1 MERMNMEAGDR
12 FPLYVKA
19 PSIER
24 SSIKHVEL
32 TYEKHLEN
40 LDKLLKAQKAEIEN
54 MQNLDFREHQ
64 LPLARIK
71 KVMKTD
77 EDVKMISS
85 EAPALFAKAC
95 ELFLIEITHRAWIHT
110 ETKRRR
116 TLQKEDIKSC
126 ISRTE
131 IFDFLLDLVGTHN
144 YS

>member
-1 MERMNMEAGDR
+1 MEANDR
-12 FPLYVKA
+12 FPVYVKA

-24 SSIKHVEL
+24 SSMTNIDHN
-32 TYEKHLEN
+32 YGKHLDN
-40 LDKLLKAQKAEIEN
+40 LDKLLKAQKEEIEN
-54 MQNLDFREHQ
+54 MDTADFREHQ

-71 KVMKTD
+71 KIMKND

-110 ETKRRR
+110 EEKRRR

>member
-1 MERMNMEAGDR
+1 MSSNDR
-12 FPLYVKA
+12 VPVYIKA
-19 PSIER
+19 PSIDH
-24 SSIKHVEL
+24 SSMPHIEL
-32 TYEKHLEN
+32 SYDKHLDN
-40 LDKLLKAQKAEIEN
+40 LDKLLKAQKEEIEN
-54 MQNLDFREHQ
+54 MEPSDFKDHQ

-95 ELFLIEITHRAWIHT
+95 ELFIIEVTHRAWIHT
-110 ETKRRR
+110 EEKRRR

-131 IFDFLLDLVGTHN
+131 ILDFLLDLVGTNN
-144 YS
+144 YN

>member
-1 MERMNMEAGDR
+1 MNMEANDR
-12 FPLYVKA
+12 FPVYVKA

-24 SSIKHVEL
+24 SSMTNIDHN
-32 TYEKHLEN
+32 YGKHLDN
-40 LDKLLKAQKAEIEN
+40 LDKLLKAQKEEIEN
-54 MQNLDFREHQ
+54 MDTADFREHQ

-71 KVMKTD
+71 KIMKND

-110 ETKRRR
+110 EEKRRR